1 MSRPFEGLQQLSDG
15 GPIAIVSSELAERRA
30 EVADDVTIYDVHY
43 TYEGA
48 HGTLEVFVR
57 DDTLEYDQ
65 PPEFEGEQDLEDD
78 FFIALAAELLA

>member
-1 MSRPFEGLQQLSDG
+1 MSRPFAGLQQPSDG
-15 GPIAIVSSELAERRA
+15 GPIAIVSSALVSNDEG
-30 EVADDVTIYDVHY
+30 VSIYDVHY
-43 TYEGA
+43 TFEGA

-78 FFIALAAELLA
+78 FFNALVAELLA